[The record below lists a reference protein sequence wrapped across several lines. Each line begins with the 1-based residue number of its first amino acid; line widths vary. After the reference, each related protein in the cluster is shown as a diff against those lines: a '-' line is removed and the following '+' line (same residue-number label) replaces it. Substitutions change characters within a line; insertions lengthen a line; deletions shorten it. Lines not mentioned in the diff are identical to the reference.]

1 MSWWIL
7 DTFYMEENINI
18 INDYSYEYSCSIR
31 EIPKWFINLL
41 EEINSTIRDID
52 YDLSWDQSVENNFF
66 ENKKLKL
73 INIIKEW
80 Y

>member
-1 MSWWIL
+1 
-7 DTFYMEENINI
+7 MEENINI

-52 YDLSWDQSVENNFF
+52 YDLS
-66 ENKKLKL
+66 
-73 INIIKEW
+73 
-80 Y
+80 